1 MSEMR
6 AFSENIACARK
17 ILARLSI
24 QPLRLRDVWKLAVQD
39 SSSVRK
45 TVTVF
50 YWLRDKGFIIKKN
63 VDYCAPYEITERGL
77 LFYKAI
83 SEAETDK
90 KSVDK

>member
-6 AFSENIACARK
+6 ALSETIAVARK

-24 QPLRLRDVWKLAVQD
+24 EPLRLRDVWKLAVQD

-50 YWLRDKGFIIKKN
+50 YWLPDNGFIRKTGEA
-63 VDYCAPYEITERGL
+63 YCAPYELTEKGRHFHRAL
-77 LFYKAI
+77 N
-83 SEAETDK
+83 
-90 KSVDK
+90 